1 MERLKRKWSRTPAP
15 LRKPI
20 VLALGCIIIV
30 VGIILLPLPGP
41 GWAIIFV
48 GFAVL
53 ATEFKQAER
62 VRDFFIRIFNAVS
75 TYCRKVWHN
84 FYSRIQRKR

>member
-1 MERLKRKWSRTPAP
+1 MPKTI
-15 LRKPI
+15 RKPLVFIVGWLI
-20 VLALGCIIIV
+20 VL

-53 ATEFKQAER
+53 ATEFASAGK
-62 VRDFFIRIFNAVS
+62 VRDFLVHVLKTLINWGKSAWDRL
-75 TYCRKVWHN
+75 RG
-84 FYSRIQRKR
+84 KRR